1 MGVKKHHVKKVQIF
15 WPDVN
20 TVGPDIDIFPI
31 SNGVSL
37 NWVSPNKQTFCIKII
52 FILAGSDCLFTIKL
66 CAVMQ
71 CSAVPTFKW
80 ILYCRGQDVRL
91 IQAIIYYFSTSGRCI
106 VGSPNVCSTKQ
117 IEYDLPLCCHQL
129 SMFNVYFTFCRNGI
143 RNFAVMPTIVD
154 VL

>member
-1 MGVKKHHVKKVQIF
+1 MTLIGEGQSFFVLRTFRAGVGVKKHHVKKVQIF

-31 SNGVSL
+31 SNGASL

-52 FILAGSDCLFTIKL
+52 FILAGSVCLFTIKL

-106 VGSPNVCSTKQ
+106 VGSPNVCSTP
-117 IEYDLPLCCHQL
+117 LPT
-129 SMFNVYFTFCRNGI
+129 V
-143 RNFAVMPTIVD
+143 
-154 VL
+154 